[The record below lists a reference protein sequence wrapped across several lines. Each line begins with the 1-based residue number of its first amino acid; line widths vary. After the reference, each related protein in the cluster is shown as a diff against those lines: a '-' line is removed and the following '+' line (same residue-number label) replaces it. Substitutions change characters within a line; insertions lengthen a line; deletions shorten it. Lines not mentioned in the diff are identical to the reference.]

1 MPNGK
6 KEQKLN
12 MGAKYMCQLP
22 RTQPE
27 SVALTN
33 RMIAGFSQH
42 PATFPS
48 ADIPKLQDS
57 LNSFYQ
63 ARESFADA
71 QAIFK
76 QAGQKQKQAFEQL
89 KKAISNQIKAAQ
101 VDTADEPVKLGLIGS
116 GPRRKKSALN
126 LPIQPQLLDAKALAA
141 GVVRLAWK
149 KTFKSNCG
157 PVRSFIIESRT
168 MNNGETTGWGI
179 AGTSLN
185 GGATLK
191 DQPQGV
197 KTEYRVTAVN
207 HSGKSFPS
215 NTVSVVL

>member
-1 MPNGK
+1 
-6 KEQKLN
+6 
-12 MGAKYMCQLP
+12 MCQLP

-27 SVALTN
+27 SVELTN
-33 RMIAGFSQH
+33 SMIAGFTKY

-76 QAGQKQKQAFEQL
+76 QAGHEQKQAFEQL

-116 GPRRKKSALN
+116 GPRRKKSAIN
-126 LPIQPQLLDAKALAA
+126 LPIQPQLLDAKALAN
-141 GVVRLAWK
+141 GVVKLRWK

-157 PVRSFIIESRT
+157 PVKNFIVESRT
-168 MNNGETTGWGI
+168 TNNGETTGWHI
-179 AGTSLN
+179 AGTSLKS
-185 GGATLK
+185 GATLK
-191 DQPQGV
+191 DQPQEV
-197 KTEYRVTAVN
+197 KLEYRVTAVN
-207 HSGKSFPS
+207 HSGKSYPS
-215 NTVSVVL
+215 NTLCVIL

>member
-1 MPNGK
+1 
-6 KEQKLN
+6 
-12 MGAKYMCQLP
+12 MCQLP

-33 RMIAGFSQH
+33 RMIAGFTDH

-48 ADIPKLQDS
+48 ADISKLQDS
-57 LNSFYQ
+57 LDNFYQ
-63 ARESFADA
+63 ARESFTGARSMY
-71 QAIFK
+71 I
-76 QAGQKQKQAFEQL
+76 QAGEKQKQAFEQL

-101 VDTADEPVKLGLIGS
+101 VDTADESVKLGLIGS
-116 GPRRKKSALN
+116 GPRKKKSALN

-141 GVVRLAWK
+141 GVVKLIWK

-157 PVRSFIIESRT
+157 PVRSFIVESRT

-185 GGATLK
+185 GGTILR
-191 DQPQGV
+191 DQPLGV
-197 KTEYRVTAVN
+197 KLEYRVTAVN
-207 HSGKSFPS
+207 HSGRSFPS
-215 NTVSVVL
+215 NVLAIIL